1 MKTTLHTEWT
11 VADICKGFVFDANDG
26 KGLYGLS
33 GKLTI
38 QPEYQR
44 HYIYGDGRRD
54 VAVVESLIKG
64 YPLGLLYFV
73 KTDSGQYEV
82 LDGQQLITSFAR
94 FVAESNPFSVIGA
107 DGNPHHFSSLPEDV
121 QRRIADAKLTVYV
134 CEGTESEI
142 KEWFRTINIAGV
154 ALTPQ
159 ELRNAVYS
167 GSFVSAAKAVFSNA
181 NLPVQMKW
189 AHYVKGDPRRQEVL
203 ERALEWTAAAKLGPV
218 SANTDAVDL
227 YMSAHRGDSDANEA
241 KTYFESVIAWVAS
254 VFDFTD
260 PAMRGLDWGRLY
272 ETYHS
277 LPFNPAVVSKR
288 AKELLADESVTN
300 SKGVFEFVLGGET
313 ETRLLEIRLFDART
327 ARAVY
332 AKQTSAATAKRISN
346 CPLCAV
352 GHDANARRIW
362 SLSEMDADHVTA
374 WSKGGAT
381 SPANCQMLCKTH
393 NRAKGNR

>member
-1 MKTTLHTEWT
+1 MKTTLRTDWT
-11 VADICKGFVFDANDG
+11 VADICKGFVFDAHEG

-33 GKLTI
+33 GALTI

-54 VAVVESLIKG
+54 VAVVESLLKG

-73 KTDSGQYEV
+73 KTDDGRYEV
-82 LDGQQLITSFAR
+82 LDGQQRITSFAR
-94 FVAESNPFSVIGA
+94 FVTESNPFSVVGA
-107 DGNPHHFSSLPEDV
+107 DGNPHHFSSLPQDM
-121 QRRIADAKLTVYV
+121 QRKIAETHLTVYV

-154 ALTPQ
+154 ALTAQ

-167 GSFVSAAKAVFSNA
+167 GPFVTAAKAVFSNA
-181 NLPVQMKW
+181 LLPVQMKW

-203 ERALEWTAAAKLGPV
+203 ERALAWTAAAKLGVVPPH
-218 SANTDAVDL
+218 ADAVDL
-227 YMSAHRGDSDANEA
+227 YMSAHRSDTDANEA
-241 KTYFESVIAWVAS
+241 KTYFESVIAWAAG

-272 ETYHS
+272 ETFHS
-277 LPFNPAVVSKR
+277 RPFNPASVSKR

-300 SKGVFEFVLGGET
+300 AKGVFEFVLGGEKD
-313 ETRLLEIRLFDART
+313 TRLLEIRLFDART

-332 AKQTSAATAKRISN
+332 AKQTAAATANGISN
-346 CPLCAV
+346 CPLCAL

-362 SLSEMDADHVTA
+362 SLSEMDADHVEA
-374 WSKGGAT
+374 WSKGGST
-381 SPANCQMLCKTH
+381 DEKNCQMLCKTH
-393 NRAKGNR
+393 NAAKGNR